1 MTSRF
6 AIVFLTLSSI
16 GATARAQVEC
26 PPDAVGCHIEDVDFE
41 HRDALFD
48 DVMLDSG
55 WVPAGSPLQVRF
67 ALMLGGSTQVNMGGT
82 SVTTWPPPL
91 SEIVVGRDGT
101 GRLAINYGIE
111 IIARIRFDVTVAGSR
126 YTWEGDIPIPGGI
139 PPDLRMADEMVFDPF
154 LLPPSDVIATVMD
167 VTGEVPV
174 VNMDITDALIPIPG
188 IGGGF
193 LLTATGSLGAAYV
206 THRIVVEDAVEA
218 IETEGASVVV
228 RAGPDEPELG
238 GAKDVRITPEG
249 TIAYDGAI
257 ILAPSLYL
265 EIAGRRFDLPI
276 AEVPIPIADFDSN
289 TDFSTAEVHVPLPDI
304 RVDPTTLEF
313 ERTAV
318 GSSSQLLLTVHNDG
332 EAALLVEVRDPASPF
347 SVTEHALNVP
357 PSSSARLAVD
367 FAPFLGGDRNA
378 VLFLASND
386 PDEPLVTVQ
395 LNGTGFG
402 DALADGG
409 VGGDAGPGGPPID
422 GGCSCRAAGP
432 GRHGAGALLGLAGLG
447 LLTTRARR
455 RRP

>member
-6 AIVFLTLSSI
+6 AIVFLTLSAI
-16 GATARAQVEC
+16 CATARAQVEC
-26 PPDAVGCHIEDVDFE
+26 PPDAVGCHVEDVDFE

-82 SVTTWPPPL
+82 SVTSWPPPL
-91 SEIVVGRDGT
+91 SEVVLGRAGT

-111 IIARIRFDVTVAGSR
+111 IIARIRFDVTVAGTR

-139 PPDLRMADEMVFDPF
+139 PPDLRMADESTFDPF
-154 LLPPSDVIATVMD
+154 LLPPSETVAMVMD
-167 VTGEVPV
+167 ETGAIPV
-174 VNMDITDALIPIPG
+174 INTDITDSLIPIPG

-206 THRIVVEDAVEA
+206 TNRIVVDDAVDA
-218 IETEGASVVV
+218 ITTEGGSVVV

-238 GAKDVRITPEG
+238 AAKDVRITPEG
-249 TIAYDGAI
+249 TISYDGAI
-257 ILAPSLYL
+257 ILAPSLYI
-265 EIAGRRFDLPI
+265 EVAGRRFELPI

-289 TDFSTAEVHVPLPDI
+289 TDFNTAEVHVPLPDI
-304 RVDPTTLEF
+304 RVDPTSLDF
-313 ERTAV
+313 EPTAV
-318 GSSSQLLLTVHNDG
+318 GASSQVLLTVHNEG
-332 EAALLVEVRDPASPF
+332 EAPLVVEVRDPAAPF
-347 SVTEHALNVP
+347 AVTEHALTIP

-367 FAPFLGGDRNA
+367 FAPFIDGDRSA

-386 PDEPLVTVQ
+386 PDEPLVTIP
-395 LNGTGFG
+395 LSGSGFG
-402 DALADGG
+402 EATLDGG
-409 VGGDAGPGGPPID
+409 VASDAGPSGPPTA
-422 GGCSCRAAGP
+422 GGCACRASRAPHP
-432 GRHGAGALLGLAGLG
+432 GGALWLVGLLGLGLSA
-447 LLTTRARR
+447 ARR